1 MKTVTDFPH
10 EVTETPLVWI
20 TLSDGTRLAARL
32 WLPED
37 ALDSPAPAILEYLPY
52 RRRDG
57 TAPRDQLTHPYL
69 AGHGYAC
76 LRVDMRGNGDSDGL
90 MADEYTAQELADGVE
105 VIDWIARQPWC
116 SGAVGMMGIS
126 WGGFNSL
133 QVAALAPPALKAI
146 ITLCS
151 TVDRYAD
158 DIHYKGGCMLGE
170 NLGWAGTMWS
180 FSSRPPDP
188 AQRPEDWREV
198 WLSRLENEP
207 FLAATWFRH
216 QRRDAYWRH
225 GSVCEDYSA
234 IRAAVMA
241 VGGWGDSYK
250 NAVPQLV
257 ESISPPV
264 RGIIG
269 PWIHKY
275 PHFASPEPRI
285 GFLQEALRWWE
296 RHLKGID
303 TGVDNDPAYAVYMLD
318 GDRPATWYSHRPG
331 HWVAEPVWPLPDA
344 RPEHFPLGHSPQGHG
359 ILGGGGPFEAILAS
373 PEHCGMD
380 SGEFCAIFLG
390 PEMPGDQRRDDALS
404 ACFDSAPLAQTGIL
418 GAPVLRLRLKSDQPV
433 AHVAVRLNHV
443 HPDGASTRV
452 TWGVLNLCH
461 HNGHESPEPLVPG
474 EEIEVEVQL
483 DHIAYRLPEGHRL
496 RVAVSST
503 YFPMIWP
510 SPQPVTLT
518 LTGGALDLPV
528 RPSGDSDEIT
538 FPEAEAAA
546 PLKLEV
552 IRPEAHVRRSEIDQ
566 RSGRISLII
575 EDDFGEVRDSSHGLI
590 SGSILRERW
599 EICPHDPLS
608 ARAMTDWT
616 QVIERDGLRLRTEAR
631 TELFADATDF
641 HLSGRVEAWENDRL
655 IYARDVSETVP
666 RDHL

>member
-20 TLSDGTRLAARL
+20 TLPDGTRLAARL
-32 WLPED
+32 WLPD
-37 ALDSPAPAILEYLPY
+37 GAADSPVPAILEYLPY

-69 AGHGYAC
+69 AGHGHAC

-126 WGGFNSL
+126 WGGFNAL
-133 QVAALAPPALKAI
+133 QMAALAPPALKAI

-188 AQRPEDWREV
+188 DQRPDDWREL

-225 GSVCEDYSA
+225 GSICEDYSA

-257 ESISPPV
+257 ENISAPV

-285 GFLQEALRWWE
+285 GFLQEALRWWD
-296 RHLKGID
+296 RHLKGLD
-303 TGVDNDPAYAVYMLD
+303 TGVDEGPAYAVYMLD
-318 GDRPATWYSHRPG
+318 GGRPATWYSHRPG
-331 HWVAEPVWPLPDA
+331 HWVAEPVWPRPDA
-344 RPEHFPLGHSPQGHG
+344 QPAQFVLGHSPQGHG
-359 ILGGGGPFEAILAS
+359 TLGSGAPFEVPLAS

-404 ACFDSAPLAQTGIL
+404 ACFDSAPLGQTDIL
-418 GAPVLRLRLKSDQPV
+418 GAPTLRLRLKSDRPV

-443 HPDGASTRV
+443 HPDGASTRI

-461 HNGHESPEPLVPG
+461 RTSHAEPEPMIPG
-474 EEIEVEVQL
+474 EETEVEVPL

-510 SPQPVTLT
+510 SPRPVTLT

-528 RPSGDSDEIT
+528 RPSGDGDEIT
-538 FPEAEAAA
+538 LPEAEAAA
-546 PLKLEV
+546 PLQLEV
-552 IRPEAHVRRSEIDQ
+552 IRPEAHIRRSEIDQ
-566 RSGRISLII
+566 QSGRISLVI
-575 EDDFGEVRDSSHGLI
+575 EDDFGEARDTTHGLI
-590 SGSILRERW
+590 SGSVLRERW
-599 EICPHDPLS
+599 EICPDDPLS
-608 ARAMTDWT
+608 ARALTDWT
-616 QVIERDGLRLRTEAR
+616 QVIERNGLRLRTEAR